1 MRHYRH
7 TVFNNNAEFLR
18 GLLPIYS
25 ERDGYSLNLKVYLAG
40 EVNAFAYGRR
50 RVLSYGISMVDSL
63 MNWLL
68 SLW

>member
-25 ERDGYSLNLKVYLAG
+25 ERDGYSLNLKVYLTG
-40 EVNAFAYGRR
+40 EVKAFAYGR

-63 MNWLL
+63 IN
-68 SLW
+68 

>member
-25 ERDGYSLNLKVYLAG
+25 ERDGYSLNLKVYLTG
-40 EVNAFAYGRR
+40 KVNAFACGR

-63 MNWLL
+63 IN
-68 SLW
+68 

>member
-25 ERDGYSLNLKVYLAG
+25 ERDGYSLNLKVYLTG

-50 RVLSYGISMVDSL
+50 VLSYGVSMVDFL
-63 MNWLL
+63 IN
-68 SLW
+68 